1 MGGDFI
7 YFVVTVLKEDMFTD
21 FMDEDNLRIAIRNL
35 ANDFLVTHFN
45 MNVTSDF
52 NLEFKIELYLC
63 ENKMNVKLA
72 REIAQEILKHQQS
85 RVNYGF
91 EN

>member
-1 MGGDFI
+1 
-7 YFVVTVLKEDMFTD
+7 MFTD
-21 FMDEDNLRIAIRNL
+21 FMDEDGLRVVIRNL
-35 ANDFLVTHFN
+35 ANDFLETQFN

-52 NLEFKIELYLC
+52 NLEFKIELYLR

-72 REIAQEILKHQQS
+72 RKIAQEILKHQQS

-91 EN
+91 ED

>member
-1 MGGDFI
+1 
-7 YFVVTVLKEDMFTD
+7 MFND
-21 FMDEDNLRIAIRNL
+21 YRDEDNLRVVLKDL
-35 ANDFLVTHFN
+35 ANDFLETQFN

-52 NLEFKIELYLC
+52 NLEFKIELYLR

-72 REIAQEILKHQQS
+72 RKIAQEILKHQQS

-91 EN
+91 GD